1 MNTYLNKFLQI
12 KNNILSHSKEI
23 TIVVVTKS
31 VNYDKIKDIIDYGH
45 VHFGENRV
53 QDANKKWIDIKKNFI
68 DIKLHFIGKLQT
80 NKADEAVSL
89 FSYIH
94 SLESEKLA
102 ISLSKAEKNHN
113 KKIKYFI
120 QINIGREQQKS
131 GISIEDAPDFIN
143 FCIKSLDLDIV
154 GLMCIPPVNQDPI
167 KYFIDLKVI
176 SERYNLL
183 DLSMG
188 MSSDYIQ
195 AIKCGSTFVRIG
207 SAIFNEN

>member
-1 MNTYLNKFLQI
+1 LNTYLNKFLQI
-12 KNNILSHSKEI
+12 KNNILSHSKKI

-120 QINIGREQQKS
+120 QINIGKEHQKS

-167 KYFIDLKVI
+167 KYFIDLKKI
-176 SERYNLL
+176 SERYNLY

-207 SAIFNEN
+207 SAIFNDS

>member
-1 MNTYLNKFLQI
+1 LNTYLNKFLLI
-12 KNNILSHSKEI
+12 KNNILSHSKKI

-31 VNYDKIKDIIDYGH
+31 ANYDKIKDIIEYGH
-45 VHFGENRV
+45 IHFGENRI
-53 QDANKKWIDIKKNFI
+53 QDANKKWIDIKKNFL
-68 DIKLHFIGKLQT
+68 DIKLHFIGRLQT
-80 NKADEAVSL
+80 NKVDEAVSL

-102 ISLSKAEKNHN
+102 VSLSKAEKNHN

-131 GISIEDAPDFIN
+131 GMSIEDAPDFIN
-143 FCIKSLDLDIV
+143 YCKKTLDLDVV
-154 GLMCIPPVNQDPI
+154 GLMCIPPINQTPV
-167 KYFIDLKVI
+167 KYFTDLKEI
-176 SERYNLL
+176 SEKYNLPE
-183 DLSMG
+183 LSMG

-207 SAIFNEN
+207 SAIFNEG

>member
-1 MNTYLNKFLQI
+1 
-12 KNNILSHSKEI
+12 
-23 TIVVVTKS
+23 VVTKS
-31 VNYDKIKDIIDYGH
+31 VSYDKIKDIVDSGH
-45 VHFGENRV
+45 VHFGENRIK
-53 QDANKKWIDIKKNFI
+53 DASNKWIDIKKNFL
-68 DIKLHFIGKLQT
+68 DIKLHFIGRLQS
-80 NKADEAVSL
+80 NKVDEAVSL
-89 FSYIH
+89 FTYIH

-102 ISLSKAEKNHN
+102 VSLSKAEKNHK

-120 QINIGREQQKS
+120 QINIGKEQQKS

-143 FCIKSLDLDIV
+143 FCIKSLDLDVI

-167 KYFIDLKVI
+167 KYFIDLKKI
-176 SERYNLL
+176 SERYNLH

-195 AIKCGSTFVRIG
+195 AIECGSTFVRIG

>member
-1 MNTYLNKFLQI
+1 LNTYLNKFLLI
-12 KNNILSHSKEI
+12 KNNILSHSKKI

-45 VHFGENRV
+45 IHFGENRI
-53 QDANKKWIDIKKNFI
+53 QDANKKWIDIKKNFL
-68 DIKLHFIGKLQT
+68 DIKLHFIGRLQT
-80 NKADEAVSL
+80 NKVDEAVSL

-102 ISLSKAEKNHN
+102 VSLSKVEKNQN

-120 QINIGREQQKS
+120 QINIGKEHQKS

-143 FCIKSLDLDIV
+143 FCIKSLDLDVV
-154 GLMCIPPVNQDPI
+154 GLMCIPPVNQDPV
-167 KYFIDLKVI
+167 KYFIDLKKI
-176 SERYNLL
+176 SERYNLH

-188 MSSDYIQ
+188 MSSDYIE

>member
-12 KNNILSHSKEI
+12 KNNILSHGKEI

-154 GLMCIPPVNQDPI
+154 GLMCIPPVNQDPV

>member
-1 MNTYLNKFLQI
+1 MNTYLDKFLLV
-12 KNNILSHSKEI
+12 KDNILSHSKKI

-31 VNYDKIKDIIDYGH
+31 VYYDKIKDIIDYGH
-45 VHFGENRV
+45 THFGENRI
-53 QDANKKWIDIKKNFI
+53 QDANKKWREIKNNFL
-68 DIKLHFIGKLQT
+68 DIKLHFIGKLQS
-80 NKADEAVSL
+80 NKVNEAVSI

-94 SLESEKLA
+94 SLDSEKLA
-102 ISLSKAEKNHN
+102 VALSQAENNYN

-143 FCIKSLDLDIV
+143 FCIKNLNLVVI
-154 GLMCIPPVNQDPI
+154 GLMCIPPFNQDPV
-167 KYFIDLKVI
+167 KYFTDLKSI
-176 SERYNLL
+176 SQRYNLKE
-183 DLSMG
+183 LSMG

-195 AIKCGSTFVRIG
+195 AIECGSTFVRIG

>member
-1 MNTYLNKFLQI
+1 LNTYLDKFLLV
-12 KNNILSHSKEI
+12 KDNILSHSKKI

-45 VHFGENRV
+45 THFGENRI
-53 QDANKKWIDIKKNFI
+53 QDANKKWKEIKNNFL
-68 DIKLHFIGKLQT
+68 DIKLHFIGKLQS
-80 NKADEAVSL
+80 NKVNEAVSI

-94 SLESEKLA
+94 SLDSEKLA
-102 ISLSKAEKNHN
+102 VALSQAENNHN

-143 FCIKSLDLDIV
+143 FCIKNLNLDVI
-154 GLMCIPPVNQDPI
+154 GLMCIPPFNQDPV
-167 KYFIDLKVI
+167 KYFTDLKSI
-176 SERYNLL
+176 SQRYNLKE
-183 DLSMG
+183 LSMG

-195 AIKCGSTFVRIG
+195 AIECGSTFVRIG

>member
-154 GLMCIPPVNQDPI
+154 GLMCIPPVNQDPV

>member
-1 MNTYLNKFLQI
+1 MNTYLDKFLLV
-12 KNNILSHSKEI
+12 KDNILSHSKKI

-45 VHFGENRV
+45 THFGENRI
-53 QDANKKWIDIKKNFI
+53 QDANKKWKEIKNNFL
-68 DIKLHFIGKLQT
+68 DIKLHFIGKLQS
-80 NKADEAVSL
+80 NKVNEAVSI

-94 SLESEKLA
+94 SLDSEKLA
-102 ISLSKAEKNHN
+102 VALSQAENNYN

-143 FCIKSLDLDIV
+143 FCIKNLNLDVI
-154 GLMCIPPVNQDPI
+154 GLMCIPPFNQDPV
-167 KYFIDLKVI
+167 KYFTDLKSI
-176 SERYNLL
+176 SQRYNLKE
-183 DLSMG
+183 LSMG

-195 AIKCGSTFVRIG
+195 AIECGSTFVRIG

>member
-1 MNTYLNKFLQI
+1 LNTYLNKFLQI

-154 GLMCIPPVNQDPI
+154 GLMCIPPVNQDPV

>member
-1 MNTYLNKFLQI
+1 LNTYLNKFLLI
-12 KNNILSHSKEI
+12 KNNILSHSKKI

-45 VHFGENRV
+45 IHFGENRI
-53 QDANKKWIDIKKNFI
+53 QDANKKWIDIKKNFL
-68 DIKLHFIGKLQT
+68 DIKLHFIGRLQT
-80 NKADEAVSL
+80 NKVDEAVSL

-102 ISLSKAEKNHN
+102 VLLSKAEKNQN

-120 QINIGREQQKS
+120 QINIGKEHQKS

-143 FCIKSLDLDIV
+143 FCMKSLDLDVV
-154 GLMCIPPVNQDPI
+154 GLMCIPPANQDPV
-167 KYFIDLKVI
+167 KYFIDLKKI
-176 SERYNLL
+176 SERYNLY

>member
-1 MNTYLNKFLQI
+1 
-12 KNNILSHSKEI
+12 
-23 TIVVVTKS
+23 VVTKS

>member
-1 MNTYLNKFLQI
+1 LNTYLNKFLQI

>member
-12 KNNILSHSKEI
+12 KNNILSHGKEI

-131 GISIEDAPDFIN
+131 GITIEEAPDFIN
-143 FCIKSLDLDIV
+143 FCIKSLNLDVV
-154 GLMCIPPVNQDPI
+154 GLMCIPPVNQDPV
-167 KYFIDLKVI
+167 KYFVDLKKI
-176 SERYNLL
+176 SERYNLP

-188 MSSDYIQ
+188 MSSDYIE

-207 SAIFNEN
+207 SAIFNDN

>member
-1 MNTYLNKFLQI
+1 LNTYLNKFLQI
-12 KNNILSHSKEI
+12 KNNILSHGKEI

-154 GLMCIPPVNQDPI
+154 GLMCIPPVNQDPV

>member
-1 MNTYLNKFLQI
+1 MNTYLDKFLLV
-12 KNNILSHSKEI
+12 KDNILSHSKKI

-45 VHFGENRV
+45 THFGENRI
-53 QDANKKWIDIKKNFI
+53 QDANKKWKEIKNNFL
-68 DIKLHFIGKLQT
+68 DIKLHFIGKLQS
-80 NKADEAVSL
+80 NKVNEAVSI

-94 SLESEKLA
+94 SLDSEKLA
-102 ISLSKAEKNHN
+102 VALSQAENNHN

-143 FCIKSLDLDIV
+143 FCIKNLNLDVI
-154 GLMCIPPVNQDPI
+154 GLMCIPPFNQDPV
-167 KYFIDLKVI
+167 KYFTDLKSI
-176 SERYNLL
+176 SQRYNLKE
-183 DLSMG
+183 LSMG

-195 AIKCGSTFVRIG
+195 AIECGSTFVRIG

>member
-1 MNTYLNKFLQI
+1 MNTYLDKFLLV
-12 KNNILSHSKEI
+12 KNNILSHSKKI

-45 VHFGENRV
+45 THFGENRI
-53 QDANKKWIDIKKNFI
+53 QDANKKWKEIKNNFL
-68 DIKLHFIGKLQT
+68 DIKLHFIGKLQS
-80 NKADEAVSL
+80 NKVNEAVSI

-94 SLESEKLA
+94 SLDSEKLA
-102 ISLSKAEKNHN
+102 VALSQAENNHN

-143 FCIKSLDLDIV
+143 FCIKNLNLDVI
-154 GLMCIPPVNQDPI
+154 GLMCIPPFNQDPV
-167 KYFIDLKVI
+167 KYFTDLKSI
-176 SERYNLL
+176 SQRYNLKE
-183 DLSMG
+183 LSMG

-195 AIKCGSTFVRIG
+195 AIECGSTFVRIG

>member
-12 KNNILSHSKEI
+12 KNNILSDSKEI

-113 KKIKYFI
+113 KKIKEFNLSKLFNILLNHRFI
-120 QINIGREQQKS
+120 CKRT
-131 GISIEDAPDFIN
+131 
-143 FCIKSLDLDIV
+143 
-154 GLMCIPPVNQDPI
+154 
-167 KYFIDLKVI
+167 
-176 SERYNLL
+176 
-183 DLSMG
+183 
-188 MSSDYIQ
+188 
-195 AIKCGSTFVRIG
+195 KCLTVVS
-207 SAIFNEN
+207 

>member
-1 MNTYLNKFLQI
+1 LNTYLNKFLLI
-12 KNNILSHSKEI
+12 KNNILSHSKKI

-45 VHFGENRV
+45 IHFGENRI
-53 QDANKKWIDIKKNFI
+53 QDANKKWIDIKKNFL
-68 DIKLHFIGKLQT
+68 DIKLHFIGRLQT
-80 NKADEAVSL
+80 NKVDEAVSL

-102 ISLSKAEKNHN
+102 VSLSKVEKNQN

-120 QINIGREQQKS
+120 QINIGKEHQKS

-143 FCIKSLDLDIV
+143 FCMKSLDLDVV
-154 GLMCIPPVNQDPI
+154 GLMCIPPANQDPV
-167 KYFIDLKVI
+167 KYFIDLKKI
-176 SERYNLL
+176 SERYNLY

>member
-1 MNTYLNKFLQI
+1 M
-12 KNNILSHSKEI
+12 
-23 TIVVVTKS
+23 VTKS
-31 VNYDKIKDIIDYGH
+31 ANYDKIKDIIEYGH
-45 VHFGENRV
+45 IHFGENRI
-53 QDANKKWIDIKKNFI
+53 QDANKKWIDIKKNFL
-68 DIKLHFIGKLQT
+68 DIKLHFIGRLQT
-80 NKADEAVSL
+80 NKVDEAVSL

-102 ISLSKAEKNHN
+102 VLLSKAEKNHN

-143 FCIKSLDLDIV
+143 YCKKILDLDVV
-154 GLMCIPPVNQDPI
+154 GLMCIPPVNQTPD
-167 KYFIDLKVI
+167 KYFTDLKEI
-176 SERYNLL
+176 SEKYNLSE
-183 DLSMG
+183 LSMG

-207 SAIFNEN
+207 SAIFNEG

>member
-31 VNYDKIKDIIDYGH
+31 VNYDKIIDIIDYGH

-53 QDANKKWIDIKKNFI
+53 QNANKKWIDIKKNFI

-80 NKADEAVSL
+80 NKADEAISL

-131 GISIEDAPDFIN
+131 GITIEEAPDFIN
-143 FCIKSLDLDIV
+143 FCIKSLNLDVV
-154 GLMCIPPVNQDPI
+154 GLMCIPPVNQDPV
-167 KYFIDLKVI
+167 KYFVDLKKI
-176 SERYNLL
+176 SERYNLP

-188 MSSDYIQ
+188 MSSDYIE

-207 SAIFNEN
+207 SAIFNDN

>member
-1 MNTYLNKFLQI
+1 MNTYLDKFLLV
-12 KNNILSHSKEI
+12 KDNILSHSKKI

-45 VHFGENRV
+45 THFGENRI
-53 QDANKKWIDIKKNFI
+53 QDANKKWKEIKNNFL
-68 DIKLHFIGKLQT
+68 DIKLHFIGKLQS
-80 NKADEAVSL
+80 NKVNEAVSI

-94 SLESEKLA
+94 SLDSEKLA
-102 ISLSKAEKNHN
+102 VALSQAENNHN

-131 GISIEDAPDFIN
+131 GISIEDVPDFIN
-143 FCIKSLDLDIV
+143 FCIKNLNLDII
-154 GLMCIPPVNQDPI
+154 GLMCIPPFNQDPV
-167 KYFIDLKVI
+167 KYFTDLKAI
-176 SERYNLL
+176 SQRYNLKE
-183 DLSMG
+183 LSMG

-195 AIKCGSTFVRIG
+195 AIECGSTFVRIG

>member
-1 MNTYLNKFLQI
+1 MNTYLNKFLLI
-12 KNNILSHSKEI
+12 KNNILSHSKKI

-45 VHFGENRV
+45 IHFGENRI
-53 QDANKKWIDIKKNFI
+53 QDANKKWIDIKKNFL
-68 DIKLHFIGKLQT
+68 DIKLHFIGRLQT
-80 NKADEAVSL
+80 NKVDEAVSL

-102 ISLSKAEKNHN
+102 VSLSKAEKNQN

-120 QINIGREQQKS
+120 QINIGKEHQKS

-143 FCIKSLDLDIV
+143 FCMKSLDLDVV
-154 GLMCIPPVNQDPI
+154 GLMCIPPANQDPV
-167 KYFIDLKVI
+167 KYFIDLKKI
-176 SERYNLL
+176 SERYNLY

>member
-1 MNTYLNKFLQI
+1 MNTYLNKFLLI
-12 KNNILSHSKEI
+12 KNNILSHSKKI

-45 VHFGENRV
+45 IHFGENRI
-53 QDANKKWIDIKKNFI
+53 QDANKKWIDIKKNFL
-68 DIKLHFIGKLQT
+68 DIKLHFIGRLQT
-80 NKADEAVSL
+80 NKVDEAVSL

-102 ISLSKAEKNHN
+102 VLLSKAEKNQN

-120 QINIGREQQKS
+120 QINIGKEHQKS

-143 FCIKSLDLDIV
+143 FCMKSLDLDVV
-154 GLMCIPPVNQDPI
+154 GLMCIPPANQDPV
-167 KYFIDLKVI
+167 KYFIDLKKI
-176 SERYNLL
+176 SERYNLY